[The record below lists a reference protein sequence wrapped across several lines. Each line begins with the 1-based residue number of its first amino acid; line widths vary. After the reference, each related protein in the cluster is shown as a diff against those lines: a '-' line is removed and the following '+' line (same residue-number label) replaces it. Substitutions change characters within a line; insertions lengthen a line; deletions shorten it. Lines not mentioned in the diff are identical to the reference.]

1 MRSRAFVGGRS
12 LFKCRLKLLEISLPN
27 ARVCIETLGLGAGRN
42 THTLDLAPSTV
53 SNGDL
58 VLVTAEDHATLSG
71 EDLHAEVLHL
81 FQRHDVSEVFDAGPR
96 REAVRALL
104 LMLDEV
110 VLEELLAGV
119 TLPSD
124 LHGHTGL

>member
-1 MRSRAFVGGRS
+1 MGGRS
-12 LFKCRLKLLEISLPN
+12 LFKCRLKLLEFALEISLPN
-27 ARVCIETLGLGAGRN
+27 ARVCPEQLEEVLVCIETLGLGAGRN

-96 REAVRALL
+96 REAVWHSFSY
-104 LMLDEV
+104 LMKSFLK
-110 VLEELLAGV
+110 
-119 TLPSD
+119 SS
-124 LHGHTGL
+124 

>member
-1 MRSRAFVGGRS
+1 MGGRS
-12 LFKCRLKLLEISLPN
+12 LFKCRLKLLEFALEISLPN
-27 ARVCIETLGLGAGRN
+27 ARVCPEQLEEVLVCIETLGLGAGRN

-58 VLVTAEDHATLSG
+58 VLVTAEDHATPSG

-96 REAVRALL
+96 REAVWHSFSC
-104 LMLDEV
+104 LMKSFLK
-110 VLEELLAGV
+110 
-119 TLPSD
+119 SS
-124 LHGHTGL
+124 